1 MARRKKNKNLKG
13 IPAAIM
19 LILALIGGFAERGNL
34 MERMSGEPVQNI
46 ADTVATGQ
54 MKVTYLNVGQGDCT
68 IIQTEGHNA
77 MIDAGNNHEGKDV
90 VDYLNQQ
97 GIDKLDYLILTHPD
111 ADHIGGGDDVLEK
124 NLKGIP
130 AAIMLILALIGGFAE
145 RGNLMERMSGEPV
158 QNIADTVAT
167 GQMKVTYLNVGQGD
181 CTIIQTEGHNAMI
194 DAGNNHEG
202 KDVVDYLNQQGID
215 KLDYLILTHPDADH
229 IGGGDDVLEKIEVE
243 QVIMPDVA
251 NDTMTYE
258 EVMDDIEKENVPVEH
273 PKVGEEFGFG
283 DATFTVFCPE
293 TDLVSS
299 DDTNDASV
307 GIELVHGEN
316 SFVMCGDASEKSESA
331 MVKRFGSALECDV
344 LKCGHHGSRT
354 STSEVFLKATNP
366 TWAVISCGVDNSYG
380 HPHQETLERLNNDDV
395 QVYRTDLLGTII
407 ATSDGT
413 NISWF
418 SEKE

>member
-1 MARRKKNKNLKG
+1 
-13 IPAAIM
+13 
-19 LILALIGGFAERGNL
+19 
-34 MERMSGEPVQNI
+34 MERMSGEP
-46 ADTVATGQ
+46 A
-54 MKVTYLNVGQGDCT
+54 
-68 IIQTEGHNA
+68 
-77 MIDAGNNHEGKDV
+77 
-90 VDYLNQQ
+90 
-97 GIDKLDYLILTHPD
+97 
-111 ADHIGGGDDVLEK
+111 
-124 NLKGIP
+124 
-130 AAIMLILALIGGFAE
+130 
-145 RGNLMERMSGEPV
+145 

-258 EVMDDIEKENVPVEH
+258 EVMGDIEKENVPVEH

-283 DATFTVFCPE
+283 DATFTVLCPE

-307 GIELVHGEN
+307 GIKLVHGEN

-354 STSEVFLKATNP
+354 STSEAFLKATNP

>member
-13 IPAAIM
+13 IPAAIV
-19 LILALIGGFAERGNL
+19 LILALIGGFAEHGNL
-34 MERMSGEPVQNI
+34 MERMSGEPAQNI

-54 MKVTYLNVGQGDCT
+54 MKVTYLDVGQGDCT

-77 MIDAGNNHEGKDV
+77 MIDAGNNHEGKEV
-90 VDYLNQQ
+90 VAYLNQQ

-111 ADHIGGGDDVLEK
+111 ADHIGGGDDVLE
-124 NLKGIP
+124 
-130 AAIMLILALIGGFAE
+130 
-145 RGNLMERMSGEPV
+145 
-158 QNIADTVAT
+158 NID
-167 GQMKVTYLNVGQGD
+167 
-181 CTIIQTEGHNAMI
+181 
-194 DAGNNHEG
+194 
-202 KDVVDYLNQQGID
+202 
-215 KLDYLILTHPDADH
+215 
-229 IGGGDDVLEKIEVE
+229 VE

-258 EVMDDIEKENVPVEH
+258 EVM
-273 PKVGEEFGFG
+273 EFGLG
-283 DATFTVFCPE
+283 DATFTVLCPE
-293 TDLVSS
+293 TDLISS

-307 GIELVHGEN
+307 GIKLVHGEN

-380 HPHQETLERLNNDDV
+380 HPHQETLDRLNNDDV
-395 QVYRTDLLGTII
+395 QVYRTDQLGTII

-418 SEKE
+418 SDKNQKR

>member
-34 MERMSGEPVQNI
+34 MERMSGEP
-46 ADTVATGQ
+46 A
-54 MKVTYLNVGQGDCT
+54 
-68 IIQTEGHNA
+68 
-77 MIDAGNNHEGKDV
+77 
-90 VDYLNQQ
+90 
-97 GIDKLDYLILTHPD
+97 
-111 ADHIGGGDDVLEK
+111 
-124 NLKGIP
+124 
-130 AAIMLILALIGGFAE
+130 
-145 RGNLMERMSGEPV
+145 

-258 EVMDDIEKENVPVEH
+258 EVMDDIEKENVPQAAEQLLVNALSE
-273 PKVGEEFGFG
+273 KRRIVRG
-283 DATFTVFCPE
+283 V
-293 TDLVSS
+293 VSS
-299 DDTNDASV
+299 CIALLVVLLLALFFFYGPAVFQRGNPLPYLRAMAILNRKQQFAEVPQRSGEYISLLGEAAEAAVLTHIEAEYDA
-307 GIELVHGEN
+307 IACDQHGRA
-316 SFVMCGDASEKSESA
+316 FVFQQGET
-331 MVKRFGSALECDV
+331 RFYVMTEVYWGRFRV
-344 LKCGHHGSRT
+344 WVIPPPP
-354 STSEVFLKATNP
+354 TSEAADT
-366 TWAVISCGVDNSYG
+366 
-380 HPHQETLERLNNDDV
+380 EE
-395 QVYRTDLLGTII
+395 
-407 ATSDGT
+407 
-413 NISWF
+413 
-418 SEKE
+418 

>member
-34 MERMSGEPVQNI
+34 MERMSGEPAQNI

-77 MIDAGNNHEGKDV
+77 MIDAGNNHD
-90 VDYLNQQ
+90 
-97 GIDKLDYLILTHPD
+97 
-111 ADHIGGGDDVLEK
+111 
-124 NLKGIP
+124 
-130 AAIMLILALIGGFAE
+130 
-145 RGNLMERMSGEPV
+145 
-158 QNIADTVAT
+158 
-167 GQMKVTYLNVGQGD
+167 
-181 CTIIQTEGHNAMI
+181 
-194 DAGNNHEG
+194 
-202 KDVVDYLNQQGID
+202 
-215 KLDYLILTHPDADH
+215 LILTHPDADH

-283 DATFTVFCPE
+283 DATFTVLCPE

-307 GIELVHGEN
+307 GIKLVHGEN

>member
-34 MERMSGEPVQNI
+34 MERMSGEP
-46 ADTVATGQ
+46 A
-54 MKVTYLNVGQGDCT
+54 
-68 IIQTEGHNA
+68 
-77 MIDAGNNHEGKDV
+77 
-90 VDYLNQQ
+90 
-97 GIDKLDYLILTHPD
+97 
-111 ADHIGGGDDVLEK
+111 
-124 NLKGIP
+124 
-130 AAIMLILALIGGFAE
+130 
-145 RGNLMERMSGEPV
+145 

-273 PKVGEEFGFG
+273 PKVGEEFGLFFIIN
-283 DATFTVFCPE
+283 APCNCLF
-293 TDLVSS
+293 
-299 DDTNDASV
+299 
-307 GIELVHGEN
+307 
-316 SFVMCGDASEKSESA
+316 
-331 MVKRFGSALECDV
+331 
-344 LKCGHHGSRT
+344 
-354 STSEVFLKATNP
+354 FL
-366 TWAVISCGVDNSYG
+366 I
-380 HPHQETLERLNNDDV
+380 
-395 QVYRTDLLGTII
+395 
-407 ATSDGT
+407 
-413 NISWF
+413 
-418 SEKE
+418 

>member
-34 MERMSGEPVQNI
+34 MERMSGEP
-46 ADTVATGQ
+46 A
-54 MKVTYLNVGQGDCT
+54 
-68 IIQTEGHNA
+68 
-77 MIDAGNNHEGKDV
+77 
-90 VDYLNQQ
+90 
-97 GIDKLDYLILTHPD
+97 
-111 ADHIGGGDDVLEK
+111 
-124 NLKGIP
+124 
-130 AAIMLILALIGGFAE
+130 
-145 RGNLMERMSGEPV
+145 

-283 DATFTVFCPE
+283 DATFTVLCPE

-307 GIELVHGEN
+307 GIKLVHGEN
-316 SFVMCGDASEKSESA
+316 SFVMCGDASENSESA

-380 HPHQETLERLNNDDV
+380 HPHQETVVLLSHKKPDSHINIKVEFGEGEGKVPLKAIAERAEAYKPKERV
-395 QVYRTDLLGTII
+395 TYKMIKEYIEAKYGFKVHTAYIAEVKRDLGLPMYDAPNAVEELKNPRKHPT
-407 ATSDGT
+407 A
-413 NISWF
+413 
-418 SEKE
+418 EKVEAIKDALKYFEVI

>member
-1 MARRKKNKNLKG
+1 M
-13 IPAAIM
+13 
-19 LILALIGGFAERGNL
+19 
-34 MERMSGEPVQNI
+34 PV
-46 ADTVATGQ
+46 
-54 MKVTYLNVGQGDCT
+54 LPEC
-68 IIQTEGHNA
+68 
-77 MIDAGNNHEGKDV
+77 
-90 VDYLNQQ
+90 
-97 GIDKLDYLILTHPD
+97 
-111 ADHIGGGDDVLEK
+111 
-124 NLKGIP
+124 
-130 AAIMLILALIGGFAE
+130 
-145 RGNLMERMSGEPV
+145 
-158 QNIADTVAT
+158 
-167 GQMKVTYLNVGQGD
+167 
-181 CTIIQTEGHNAMI
+181 
-194 DAGNNHEG
+194 
-202 KDVVDYLNQQGID
+202 
-215 KLDYLILTHPDADH
+215 
-229 IGGGDDVLEKIEVE
+229 GDDVLEKIEVE

-273 PKVGEEFGFG
+273 PKVSEEFGFG
-283 DATFTVFCPE
+283 DATFTVLCPE

-307 GIELVHGEN
+307 GIKLVHGEN

-331 MVKRFGSALECDV
+331 MVERFGSALECDV
-344 LKCGHHGSRT
+344 VKCGHHGSRT

>member
-34 MERMSGEPVQNI
+34 MERMSGEPAQNI

-111 ADHIGGGDDVLEK
+111 ADHIGGGDDVL
-124 NLKGIP
+124 
-130 AAIMLILALIGGFAE
+130 
-145 RGNLMERMSGEPV
+145 
-158 QNIADTVAT
+158 
-167 GQMKVTYLNVGQGD
+167 
-181 CTIIQTEGHNAMI
+181 
-194 DAGNNHEG
+194 
-202 KDVVDYLNQQGID
+202 
-215 KLDYLILTHPDADH
+215 
-229 IGGGDDVLEKIEVE
+229 
-243 QVIMPDVA
+243 
-251 NDTMTYE
+251 
-258 EVMDDIEKENVPVEH
+258 DDIEKENVPVEH

-283 DATFTVFCPE
+283 DATFTVLCPE

-307 GIELVHGEN
+307 GIKLVHGEN

>member
-19 LILALIGGFAERGNL
+19 LILALIGGFAERGYL
-34 MERMSGEPVQNI
+34 MDRMSGEP
-46 ADTVATGQ
+46 A
-54 MKVTYLNVGQGDCT
+54 
-68 IIQTEGHNA
+68 
-77 MIDAGNNHEGKDV
+77 
-90 VDYLNQQ
+90 
-97 GIDKLDYLILTHPD
+97 
-111 ADHIGGGDDVLEK
+111 
-124 NLKGIP
+124 
-130 AAIMLILALIGGFAE
+130 
-145 RGNLMERMSGEPV
+145 

-283 DATFTVFCPE
+283 DATFTVLCPE

-307 GIELVHGEN
+307 GIKLVHGEN

>member
-1 MARRKKNKNLKG
+1 
-13 IPAAIM
+13 
-19 LILALIGGFAERGNL
+19 
-34 MERMSGEPVQNI
+34 
-46 ADTVATGQ
+46 
-54 MKVTYLNVGQGDCT
+54 
-68 IIQTEGHNA
+68 
-77 MIDAGNNHEGKDV
+77 
-90 VDYLNQQ
+90 
-97 GIDKLDYLILTHPD
+97 
-111 ADHIGGGDDVLEK
+111 
-124 NLKGIP
+124 
-130 AAIMLILALIGGFAE
+130 
-145 RGNLMERMSGEPV
+145 
-158 QNIADTVAT
+158 
-167 GQMKVTYLNVGQGD
+167 
-181 CTIIQTEGHNAMI
+181 
-194 DAGNNHEG
+194 
-202 KDVVDYLNQQGID
+202 
-215 KLDYLILTHPDADH
+215 
-229 IGGGDDVLEKIEVE
+229 
-243 QVIMPDVA
+243 MPDVA

-283 DATFTVFCPE
+283 DATFTVLCPE

-307 GIELVHGEN
+307 GIKLVHGEN

-413 NISWF
+413 NISWI

>member
-34 MERMSGEPVQNI
+34 MERMSGEP
-46 ADTVATGQ
+46 A
-54 MKVTYLNVGQGDCT
+54 
-68 IIQTEGHNA
+68 
-77 MIDAGNNHEGKDV
+77 
-90 VDYLNQQ
+90 
-97 GIDKLDYLILTHPD
+97 
-111 ADHIGGGDDVLEK
+111 
-124 NLKGIP
+124 
-130 AAIMLILALIGGFAE
+130 
-145 RGNLMERMSGEPV
+145 

-273 PKVGEEFGFG
+273 PKVGRRVRIWRMRHLLYF
-283 DATFTVFCPE
+283 VRKRIW
-293 TDLVSS
+293 
-299 DDTNDASV
+299 SV
-307 GIELVHGEN
+307 QMIPMML
-316 SFVMCGDASEKSESA
+316 
-331 MVKRFGSALECDV
+331 
-344 LKCGHHGSRT
+344 
-354 STSEVFLKATNP
+354 
-366 TWAVISCGVDNSYG
+366 
-380 HPHQETLERLNNDDV
+380 Q
-395 QVYRTDLLGTII
+395 
-407 ATSDGT
+407 
-413 NISWF
+413 
-418 SEKE
+418 

>member
-34 MERMSGEPVQNI
+34 MERMSGEP
-46 ADTVATGQ
+46 A
-54 MKVTYLNVGQGDCT
+54 
-68 IIQTEGHNA
+68 
-77 MIDAGNNHEGKDV
+77 
-90 VDYLNQQ
+90 
-97 GIDKLDYLILTHPD
+97 
-111 ADHIGGGDDVLEK
+111 
-124 NLKGIP
+124 
-130 AAIMLILALIGGFAE
+130 
-145 RGNLMERMSGEPV
+145 

-283 DATFTVFCPE
+283 DATFTVLCPE

-299 DDTNDASV
+299 DDTNDLDDIVS
-307 GIELVHGEN
+307 LLN
-316 SFVMCGDASEKSESA
+316 
-331 MVKRFGSALECDV
+331 
-344 LKCGHHGSRT
+344 
-354 STSEVFLKATNP
+354 
-366 TWAVISCGVDNSYG
+366 
-380 HPHQETLERLNNDDV
+380 TL
-395 QVYRTDLLGTII
+395 
-407 ATSDGT
+407 
-413 NISWF
+413 
-418 SEKE
+418 

>member
-34 MERMSGEPVQNI
+34 MERMSGEP
-46 ADTVATGQ
+46 A
-54 MKVTYLNVGQGDCT
+54 
-68 IIQTEGHNA
+68 
-77 MIDAGNNHEGKDV
+77 
-90 VDYLNQQ
+90 
-97 GIDKLDYLILTHPD
+97 
-111 ADHIGGGDDVLEK
+111 
-124 NLKGIP
+124 
-130 AAIMLILALIGGFAE
+130 
-145 RGNLMERMSGEPV
+145 

-273 PKVGEEFGFG
+273 PKVGEEFEFG
-283 DATFTVFCPE
+283 DATFTRLCPE

-299 DDTNDASV
+299 DDTTDASV
-307 GIELVHGEN
+307 GI
-316 SFVMCGDASEKSESA
+316 
-331 MVKRFGSALECDV
+331 
-344 LKCGHHGSRT
+344 
-354 STSEVFLKATNP
+354 
-366 TWAVISCGVDNSYG
+366 
-380 HPHQETLERLNNDDV
+380 
-395 QVYRTDLLGTII
+395 
-407 ATSDGT
+407 
-413 NISWF
+413 
-418 SEKE
+418 

>member
-34 MERMSGEPVQNI
+34 MERMSGEP
-46 ADTVATGQ
+46 A
-54 MKVTYLNVGQGDCT
+54 
-68 IIQTEGHNA
+68 
-77 MIDAGNNHEGKDV
+77 
-90 VDYLNQQ
+90 
-97 GIDKLDYLILTHPD
+97 
-111 ADHIGGGDDVLEK
+111 
-124 NLKGIP
+124 
-130 AAIMLILALIGGFAE
+130 
-145 RGNLMERMSGEPV
+145 

-283 DATFTVFCPE
+283 DATFTVLCPE

-299 DDTNDASV
+299 DDTNAVSYTH
-307 GIELVHGEN
+307 LT
-316 SFVMCGDASEKSESA
+316 
-331 MVKRFGSALECDV
+331 LP
-344 LKCGHHGSRT
+344 T
-354 STSEVFLKATNP
+354 KA
-366 TWAVISCGVDNSYG
+366 
-380 HPHQETLERLNNDDV
+380 
-395 QVYRTDLLGTII
+395 
-407 ATSDGT
+407 
-413 NISWF
+413 
-418 SEKE
+418 